1 MTYGESKFHKKSKFF
16 VAFSKT
22 VHPNRR
28 RATSQEYGAGWDL
41 FLVWWVG
48 LLEACTA
55 GVQLSQVRLG
65 VGEGGSQ
72 SFYMPDR
79 NAGHKSLVSRGDGSA
94 EA

>member
-1 MTYGESKFHKKSKFF
+1 MENQSSIKNLSFS
-16 VAFSKT
+16 VAFGKT

-41 FLVWWVG
+41 FFVWWVG

-55 GVQLSQVRLG
+55 GVQLSQVCLG
-65 VGEGGSQ
+65 IGEGGSQ

-79 NAGHKSLVSRGDGSA
+79 NVGCKSLVSRGDGGA
-94 EA
+94 QA